1 MKQRHVVDRQLAE
14 RMFPEL
20 MGFGNGVDIAP
31 AEITWL
37 VGPIRCETCDGS
49 GNVQVYGRNSPPCPD
64 CNGLGYPPTVE
75 IVSEMEVH
83 PGNEPYDVVH
93 GVVKLGKPVLIVGQV
108 VIESLSLSDEVIVTD
123 GVGVFLWPASSAN
136 EIITDQIGPCE
147 AGQVAYPVEAVPSPR
162 QQKRNP

>member
-1 MKQRHVVDRQLAE
+1 MTQQHVVPTIIARG
-14 RMFPEL
+14 MFEDAFHGGDKSNAMTPT
-20 MGFGNGVDIAP
+20 GSKW
-31 AEITWL
+31 ITWL
-37 VGPIRCETCDGS
+37 VGPIDCDRCDGS

-136 EIITDQIGPCE
+136 EIITDQIGPCSP
-147 AGQVAYPVEAVPSPR
+147 GDVAYPIEVVS
-162 QQKRNP
+162 